1 MKLLL
6 HQQPVASDLRLI
18 SAALKMITD
27 MERIGDQAGDIAEL
41 VTFMAGEPYIKKLE
55 HLPQMAAATQRM
67 LTQAIDAFVRR
78 DLALAQ
84 QVMEM
89 DDIVDGLFEEMK
101 SELILLLQKDTANA
115 SQCIDF
121 LMIAKYYER
130 IGDHAV
136 NIAEWVEYAIT
147 GVHKERGRMIY
158 YVEDDRNIRELVVYA
173 LCSSGLAAEGF
184 AEAGEFWEAL
194 RQEKPELVLLDIMLP
209 GQDGVS
215 ILKELRENAAT
226 ADLPVLMLT
235 AKGSVYDKV
244 VGLDS
249 GADDYLAKPFEMV
262 ELISRV
268 KALLRRSQGK
278 QSTMLRIGS
287 ITVDDARHIVLVDG
301 KSVTLT
307 LKEYDLLLFLAQNG
321 GFAFSRE
328 QLLSRIWGYDYG
340 GGTPHGRCPCP
351 DAAAKARRRE
361 WADRDG
367 ARRGCRM
374 RDGV

>member
-1 MKLLL
+1 
-6 HQQPVASDLRLI
+6 
-18 SAALKMITD
+18 
-27 MERIGDQAGDIAEL
+27 
-41 VTFMAGEPYIKKLE
+41 
-55 HLPQMAAATQRM
+55 
-67 LTQAIDAFVRR
+67 
-78 DLALAQ
+78 
-84 QVMEM
+84 
-89 DDIVDGLFEEMK
+89 
-101 SELILLLQKDTANA
+101 
-115 SQCIDF
+115 
-121 LMIAKYYER
+121 
-130 IGDHAV
+130 
-136 NIAEWVEYAIT
+136 
-147 GVHKERGRMIY
+147 MIY

-287 ITVDDARHIVLVDG
+287 ITIDDARHIVLVDG

-307 LKEYDLLLFLAQNG
+307 LKEYDLLLFLAQNC

-340 GGTPHGRCPCP
+340 GGTRTVDVHIQTLRQKLGV
-351 DAAAKARRRE
+351 AGGQIE
-361 WADRDG
+361 TV
-367 ARRGCRM
+367 RGVGYRM

>member
-1 MKLLL
+1 
-6 HQQPVASDLRLI
+6 
-18 SAALKMITD
+18 
-27 MERIGDQAGDIAEL
+27 
-41 VTFMAGEPYIKKLE
+41 
-55 HLPQMAAATQRM
+55 
-67 LTQAIDAFVRR
+67 
-78 DLALAQ
+78 
-84 QVMEM
+84 
-89 DDIVDGLFEEMK
+89 
-101 SELILLLQKDTANA
+101 
-115 SQCIDF
+115 
-121 LMIAKYYER
+121 
-130 IGDHAV
+130 
-136 NIAEWVEYAIT
+136 
-147 GVHKERGRMIY
+147 MIY

-184 AEAGEFWEAL
+184 AEAGAFWEAL

-278 QSTMLRIGS
+278 QSTMLRIGR

-340 GGTPHGRCPCP
+340 GGTRTVDVHVQTLRQKLG
-351 DAAAKARRRE
+351 AAGGQIE
-361 WADRDG
+361 TV
-367 ARRGCRM
+367 RGVGYRM

>member
-1 MKLLL
+1 
-6 HQQPVASDLRLI
+6 
-18 SAALKMITD
+18 
-27 MERIGDQAGDIAEL
+27 
-41 VTFMAGEPYIKKLE
+41 
-55 HLPQMAAATQRM
+55 
-67 LTQAIDAFVRR
+67 
-78 DLALAQ
+78 
-84 QVMEM
+84 
-89 DDIVDGLFEEMK
+89 
-101 SELILLLQKDTANA
+101 
-115 SQCIDF
+115 
-121 LMIAKYYER
+121 
-130 IGDHAV
+130 
-136 NIAEWVEYAIT
+136 
-147 GVHKERGRMIY
+147 MIY

-184 AEAGEFWEAL
+184 AEAGAFWEAL

-340 GGTPHGRCPCP
+340 GGTRTVDVHVQTLRQKLG
-351 DAAAKARRRE
+351 AAGGQIE
-361 WADRDG
+361 TV
-367 ARRGCRM
+367 RGVGYRM

>member
-1 MKLLL
+1 
-6 HQQPVASDLRLI
+6 
-18 SAALKMITD
+18 
-27 MERIGDQAGDIAEL
+27 
-41 VTFMAGEPYIKKLE
+41 
-55 HLPQMAAATQRM
+55 
-67 LTQAIDAFVRR
+67 
-78 DLALAQ
+78 
-84 QVMEM
+84 
-89 DDIVDGLFEEMK
+89 
-101 SELILLLQKDTANA
+101 
-115 SQCIDF
+115 
-121 LMIAKYYER
+121 
-130 IGDHAV
+130 
-136 NIAEWVEYAIT
+136 
-147 GVHKERGRMIY
+147 MIY

-173 LCSSGLAAEGF
+173 LCSSGLTAEGF
-184 AEAGEFWEAL
+184 AEAGAFWEAL

-278 QSTMLRIGS
+278 QSTMLRIGR
-287 ITVDDARHIVLVDG
+287 ITIDDARHIVLVDG

-340 GGTPHGRCPCP
+340 GGTRTVDVHVQTLRQKLG
-351 DAAAKARRRE
+351 AAGGQIE
-361 WADRDG
+361 TV
-367 ARRGCRM
+367 RGVGYRM

>member
-1 MKLLL
+1 
-6 HQQPVASDLRLI
+6 
-18 SAALKMITD
+18 
-27 MERIGDQAGDIAEL
+27 
-41 VTFMAGEPYIKKLE
+41 
-55 HLPQMAAATQRM
+55 
-67 LTQAIDAFVRR
+67 
-78 DLALAQ
+78 
-84 QVMEM
+84 
-89 DDIVDGLFEEMK
+89 
-101 SELILLLQKDTANA
+101 
-115 SQCIDF
+115 
-121 LMIAKYYER
+121 
-130 IGDHAV
+130 
-136 NIAEWVEYAIT
+136 
-147 GVHKERGRMIY
+147 MIY

-184 AEAGEFWEAL
+184 AEAGEFWDAV
-194 RQEKPELVLLDIMLP
+194 RQAKPELVLLDIMLP

-278 QSTMLRIGS
+278 QSTMLRIGN
-287 ITVDDARHIVLVDG
+287 IAIDDARHTVLVDG

-307 LKEYDLLLFLAQNG
+307 LKEYDLLLFLAQNC

-340 GGTPHGRCPCP
+340 GGTRTVDVHVQTLRQKLG
-351 DAAAKARRRE
+351 AAGGQIE
-361 WADRDG
+361 TV
-367 ARRGCRM
+367 RGVGYRM
-374 RDGV
+374 RDEV

>member
-1 MKLLL
+1 
-6 HQQPVASDLRLI
+6 
-18 SAALKMITD
+18 
-27 MERIGDQAGDIAEL
+27 
-41 VTFMAGEPYIKKLE
+41 
-55 HLPQMAAATQRM
+55 
-67 LTQAIDAFVRR
+67 
-78 DLALAQ
+78 
-84 QVMEM
+84 
-89 DDIVDGLFEEMK
+89 
-101 SELILLLQKDTANA
+101 
-115 SQCIDF
+115 
-121 LMIAKYYER
+121 
-130 IGDHAV
+130 
-136 NIAEWVEYAIT
+136 
-147 GVHKERGRMIY
+147 MIY
-158 YVEDDRNIRELVVYA
+158 YVEDDRNIRELVVYV

-184 AEAGEFWEAL
+184 AEAGAFWEAL

-287 ITVDDARHIVLVDG
+287 ITIDDARHIVLVDG

-340 GGTPHGRCPCP
+340 GGTRTVDVHVQTLRQKLG
-351 DAAAKARRRE
+351 AAGGQIE
-361 WADRDG
+361 TV
-367 ARRGCRM
+367 RGVGYRM

>member
-1 MKLLL
+1 
-6 HQQPVASDLRLI
+6 
-18 SAALKMITD
+18 
-27 MERIGDQAGDIAEL
+27 
-41 VTFMAGEPYIKKLE
+41 
-55 HLPQMAAATQRM
+55 
-67 LTQAIDAFVRR
+67 
-78 DLALAQ
+78 
-84 QVMEM
+84 
-89 DDIVDGLFEEMK
+89 
-101 SELILLLQKDTANA
+101 
-115 SQCIDF
+115 
-121 LMIAKYYER
+121 
-130 IGDHAV
+130 
-136 NIAEWVEYAIT
+136 
-147 GVHKERGRMIY
+147 MIY

-278 QSTMLRIGS
+278 QSTMLRIGR
-287 ITVDDARHIVLVDG
+287 ITIDDARHIVLVDG

-340 GGTPHGRCPCP
+340 GGTRTVDVHVQTLRQKLG
-351 DAAAKARRRE
+351 AASGQIE
-361 WADRDG
+361 TV
-367 ARRGCRM
+367 RGVGYRM

>member
-1 MKLLL
+1 
-6 HQQPVASDLRLI
+6 
-18 SAALKMITD
+18 
-27 MERIGDQAGDIAEL
+27 
-41 VTFMAGEPYIKKLE
+41 
-55 HLPQMAAATQRM
+55 
-67 LTQAIDAFVRR
+67 
-78 DLALAQ
+78 
-84 QVMEM
+84 
-89 DDIVDGLFEEMK
+89 
-101 SELILLLQKDTANA
+101 
-115 SQCIDF
+115 
-121 LMIAKYYER
+121 
-130 IGDHAV
+130 
-136 NIAEWVEYAIT
+136 
-147 GVHKERGRMIY
+147 MIY

-209 GQDGVS
+209 GQDGLS

-278 QSTMLRIGS
+278 QSTMLRIGN
-287 ITVDDARHIVLVDG
+287 IAIDDARHTVLVDG

-307 LKEYDLLLFLAQNG
+307 LKEYDLLLFLAQNC

-340 GGTPHGRCPCP
+340 GGTRTVDVHVQTLRQKLG
-351 DAAAKARRRE
+351 AAGGQIE
-361 WADRDG
+361 TV
-367 ARRGCRM
+367 RGVGYRM
-374 RDGV
+374 RDEV

>member
-1 MKLLL
+1 
-6 HQQPVASDLRLI
+6 
-18 SAALKMITD
+18 
-27 MERIGDQAGDIAEL
+27 
-41 VTFMAGEPYIKKLE
+41 
-55 HLPQMAAATQRM
+55 
-67 LTQAIDAFVRR
+67 
-78 DLALAQ
+78 
-84 QVMEM
+84 
-89 DDIVDGLFEEMK
+89 
-101 SELILLLQKDTANA
+101 
-115 SQCIDF
+115 
-121 LMIAKYYER
+121 
-130 IGDHAV
+130 
-136 NIAEWVEYAIT
+136 
-147 GVHKERGRMIY
+147 MIY

-184 AEAGEFWEAL
+184 AEAGAFWEAL

-287 ITVDDARHIVLVDG
+287 ITIDDARHIVLVDG
-301 KSVTLT
+301 KGVTLT
-307 LKEYDLLLFLAQNG
+307 LKEYELLLFLAQNG

-340 GGTPHGRCPCP
+340 GGTRTVDVHIQTLRQKLG
-351 DAAAKARRRE
+351 AASGQIE
-361 WADRDG
+361 TV
-367 ARRGCRM
+367 RGVGYRM

>member
-1 MKLLL
+1 
-6 HQQPVASDLRLI
+6 
-18 SAALKMITD
+18 
-27 MERIGDQAGDIAEL
+27 
-41 VTFMAGEPYIKKLE
+41 
-55 HLPQMAAATQRM
+55 
-67 LTQAIDAFVRR
+67 
-78 DLALAQ
+78 
-84 QVMEM
+84 
-89 DDIVDGLFEEMK
+89 
-101 SELILLLQKDTANA
+101 
-115 SQCIDF
+115 
-121 LMIAKYYER
+121 
-130 IGDHAV
+130 
-136 NIAEWVEYAIT
+136 
-147 GVHKERGRMIY
+147 MIY

-307 LKEYDLLLFLAQNG
+307 LKEYDLLLFLAQNC

-340 GGTPHGRCPCP
+340 GGTRTVDVHIQTLRQKLS
-351 DAAAKARRRE
+351 AAGGQIE
-361 WADRDG
+361 TV
-367 ARRGCRM
+367 RGVGYRM

>member
-1 MKLLL
+1 
-6 HQQPVASDLRLI
+6 
-18 SAALKMITD
+18 
-27 MERIGDQAGDIAEL
+27 
-41 VTFMAGEPYIKKLE
+41 
-55 HLPQMAAATQRM
+55 
-67 LTQAIDAFVRR
+67 
-78 DLALAQ
+78 
-84 QVMEM
+84 
-89 DDIVDGLFEEMK
+89 
-101 SELILLLQKDTANA
+101 
-115 SQCIDF
+115 
-121 LMIAKYYER
+121 
-130 IGDHAV
+130 
-136 NIAEWVEYAIT
+136 
-147 GVHKERGRMIY
+147 MIY

-340 GGTPHGRCPCP
+340 GGTRTVDVHIQTLRQKLG
-351 DAAAKARRRE
+351 AAGGQIE
-361 WADRDG
+361 TV
-367 ARRGCRM
+367 RGVGYRM
-374 RDGV
+374 RDEV